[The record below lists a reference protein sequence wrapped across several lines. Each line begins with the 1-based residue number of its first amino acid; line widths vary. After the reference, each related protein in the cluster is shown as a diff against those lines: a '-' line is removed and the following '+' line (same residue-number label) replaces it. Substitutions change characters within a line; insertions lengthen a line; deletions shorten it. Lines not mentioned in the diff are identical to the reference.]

1 MALNLDIDL
10 SNFYL
15 GIIPGTDLNIYDLSS
30 HLKENNFSLAGQTS
44 GHKNKNDN
52 GQPEIESLEQIDLN
66 KEATI
71 AHDQTNQILRDLRS
85 KLENFATGDVQES
98 RFIRGLPQ

>member
-1 MALNLDIDL
+1 M
-10 SNFYL
+10 
-15 GIIPGTDLNIYDLSS
+15 SS
-30 HLKENNFSLAGQTS
+30 QLKENNFSLAGQTS
-44 GHKNKNDN
+44 GHKNKNN
-52 GQPEIESLEQIDLN
+52 GQPEIESLEQLDLN

-85 KLENFATGDVQES
+85 KLENFATGDIQES

>member
-85 KLENFATGDVQES
+85 KLENFATGDIQES
-98 RFIRGLPQ
+98 RFIRGLLQ

>member
-1 MALNLDIDL
+1 MALNLDINL

-30 HLKENNFSLAGQTS
+30 QLKENNFSLAGQTS
-44 GHKNKNDN
+44 GHKNN

-85 KLENFATGDVQES
+85 KLENFATGDIQES